1 TEVYHAR
8 IGCSFQ
14 SGLREIDAI
23 WRKLLAM
30 SAQIRRWKSDL
41 FRETCTVHDR
51 AKDSVLM
58 AQHLGRLR
66 EVTSFDSATD
76 RRAAHGLAVR
86 ERNGGNSN
94 DVEVEL
100 RAQLPEKG
108 KISAP
113 VFSERPFMSDTDFTQ
128 WF

>member
-1 TEVYHAR
+1 
-8 IGCSFQ
+8 
-14 SGLREIDAI
+14 
-23 WRKLLAM
+23 M
-30 SAQIRRWKSDL
+30 SAQIRRRESDL
-41 FRETCTVHDR
+41 FPETFTAHDR

-66 EVTSFDSATD
+66 EVTRFDSVAD